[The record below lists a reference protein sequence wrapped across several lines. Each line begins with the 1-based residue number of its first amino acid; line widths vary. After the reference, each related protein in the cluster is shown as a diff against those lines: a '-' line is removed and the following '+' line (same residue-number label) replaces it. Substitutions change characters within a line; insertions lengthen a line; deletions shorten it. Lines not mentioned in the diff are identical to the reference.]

1 MTHSNSTGD
10 IRLNRR
16 STPTLRNWESPQN
29 VQVSALNSDVSV
41 DCGWGKLYF
50 AHTFGENRDLAD
62 SLQSEPPEKRDIA
75 FYVRDPHV
83 LISYAPQELFLD
95 PSNSYRLWIEQ
106 YKSAEPHSSNYL
118 VRRVTRPHDLDGIS
132 YIAASRK
139 MAPIDPDF
147 IWHNRNSKEVFY
159 LVLEDLQTSQI
170 LGFVMGVDHQQI
182 FGDPE
187 HGASLWSLAVDPQ
200 APYPGIGESLTRFL
214 VEYFQ
219 ARGRA
224 FLDLSV
230 MHDNEQAIAL
240 YEKIGFERVPIFCI
254 KRKNPVNEPLYI
266 APSNEES
273 LNPYA
278 KIITREARLR
288 GVRVKVIDA
297 ERALFSLSLGG
308 REVLCRES
316 LTELTSSIA
325 MTICDDKLLTR
336 RVLQRAGLS
345 VPPQQLAGSN
355 ADNMSFLEKYKSV
368 VVKPLRGEQ
377 GAGVSVGIN
386 SRDSLQ
392 RAIRRARVVHRE
404 VLLEKFIEGLDLRI
418 VVIDYKVVA
427 AAIRKPAQV
436 RGTGE
441 HTLRELI
448 RKQSRRRAANTGGES
463 KIPVDAET
471 IRCIRE
477 QGYDLDDTP
486 KRNSVIL
493 VRKTAN
499 LHTGGTIHD
508 VTDELHP
515 ALKEAAQEAAL
526 AIKIPVTGLDLIVP
540 SIRKPE
546 YVIIEA
552 NERPGLENHQPQPTA
567 QRFIDLLFPETLV
580 SRPD

>member
-1 MTHSNSTGD
+1 
-10 IRLNRR
+10 
-16 STPTLRNWESPQN
+16 
-29 VQVSALNSDVSV
+29 
-41 DCGWGKLYF
+41 
-50 AHTFGENRDLAD
+50 
-62 SLQSEPPEKRDIA
+62 
-75 FYVRDPHV
+75 
-83 LISYAPQELFLD
+83 
-95 PSNSYRLWIEQ
+95 
-106 YKSAEPHSSNYL
+106 
-118 VRRVTRPHDLDGIS
+118 
-132 YIAASRK
+132 
-139 MAPIDPDF
+139 
-147 IWHNRNSKEVFY
+147 
-159 LVLEDLQTSQI
+159 
-170 LGFVMGVDHQQI
+170 
-182 FGDPE
+182 
-187 HGASLWSLAVDPQ
+187 
-200 APYPGIGESLTRFL
+200 
-214 VEYFQ
+214 
-219 ARGRA
+219 
-224 FLDLSV
+224 
-230 MHDNEQAIAL
+230 
-240 YEKIGFERVPIFCI
+240 
-254 KRKNPVNEPLYI
+254 
-266 APSNEES
+266 
-273 LNPYA
+273 
-278 KIITREARLR
+278 
-288 GVRVKVIDA
+288 
-297 ERALFSLSLGG
+297 
-308 REVLCRES
+308 
-316 LTELTSSIA
+316 
-325 MTICDDKLLTR
+325 
-336 RVLQRAGLS
+336 
-345 VPPQQLAGSN
+345 
-355 ADNMSFLEKYKSV
+355 MSFLEKYKSV